1 MDYSI
6 RPLVIKQLKDV
17 FGYKVYDEQIQQ
29 GLETPCFI
37 VDVKPVTRKRL
48 ANQNDKQVFIV
59 LLHYYTEKTTDLYQ
73 KFEEIEMVF
82 NSPSFRYLGDQYPIN
97 DLKVEYNAND
107 LICTFTITRYVRWVE
122 EEPTMQILERIGETS
137 HGNE

>member
-17 FGYKVYDEQIQQ
+17 FGCKVYDEQIQQ
-29 GLETPCFI
+29 GLKTPCFI
-37 VDVKPVTRKRL
+37 IDVKPVTRKRL

-82 NSPSFRYLGDQYPIN
+82 NSPSFRYLGDKYPIN
-97 DLKVEYNAND
+97 DLKAEYNAND

>member
-1 MDYSI
+1 M
-6 RPLVIKQLKDV
+6 
-17 FGYKVYDEQIQQ
+17 
-29 GLETPCFI
+29 
-37 VDVKPVTRKRL
+37 
-48 ANQNDKQVFIV
+48 
-59 LLHYYTEKTTDLYQ
+59 LHYYTEKTTDLYQ
-73 KFEEIEMVF
+73 KFEEIETVF
-82 NSPSFRYLGDQYPIN
+82 NSPSFRDLGDKYPIN

>member
-17 FGYKVYDEQIQQ
+17 FGCKVYDEQIQQ
-29 GLETPCFI
+29 GLKTPCFI
-37 VDVKPVTRKRL
+37 VDVKSVTRKRL

-73 KFEEIEMVF
+73 KFEEIETVF
-82 NSPSFRYLGDQYPIN
+82 NSPSFRYLGDKYPIN

-122 EEPTMQILERIGETS
+122 EEPRMQILERIGKTS

>member
-17 FGYKVYDEQIQQ
+17 FGCKVYDEQIQQ
-29 GLETPCFI
+29 GLKTPCFI

-73 KFEEIEMVF
+73 KFEEIEAVF
-82 NSPSFRYLGDQYPIN
+82 NSPSFRYLGDKYPIN
-97 DLKVEYNAND
+97 DLKVG
-107 LICTFTITRYVRWVE
+107 IQCPMT
-122 EEPTMQILERIGETS
+122 
-137 HGNE
+137 

>member
-17 FGYKVYDEQIQQ
+17 FGCKVYDEQTQQ
-29 GLETPCFI
+29 GLKTPCFI
-37 VDVKPVTRKRL
+37 VDVKPVTRQRL

-73 KFEEIEMVF
+73 KFEEIEWC
-82 NSPSFRYLGDQYPIN
+82 
-97 DLKVEYNAND
+97 
-107 LICTFTITRYVRWVE
+107 LIHPPFVI
-122 EEPTMQILERIGETS
+122 
-137 HGNE
+137 

>member
-17 FGYKVYDEQIQQ
+17 FGCKVYDEQIQQ
-29 GLETPCFI
+29 GLNTPCFI

-82 NSPSFRYLGDQYPIN
+82 NSPAFRYLGDQYPIN

>member
-1 MDYSI
+1 M
-6 RPLVIKQLKDV
+6 K
-17 FGYKVYDEQIQQ
+17 
-29 GLETPCFI
+29 TPCFI

-82 NSPSFRYLGDQYPIN
+82 NSPSFRYLGDKYPIN